1 MGRIFQKTNTTTMP
15 VLNQSISF
23 ENGQVVLTTL
33 SLESQSLKVNVNHY
47 DSLFFGSVGTLVHLS
62 ELQYDSFNQVLKEK
76 SLPLWSL
83 DEYKASLTS
92 TGGRNRLMAWSRQ
105 NNLNLT
111 EQDVIDIHNR
121 KSEIFQQNMR
131 IGMLDVRPGVIE
143 LLEQCKA
150 NGVKTAWVTTTP
162 LGNVEAQF
170 DGMRGLGKE
179 MFNAYISLNDEE
191 KYGRG
196 KPTADPYLYVMR
208 QLNVRNP
215 LVFEDSEISM
225 KSPISA
231 NLDCIAIP
239 NNWCTTHNYTNAIC
253 TITEPSDLLKQAKLD
268 EKESSTLTALLQK
281 VAITGF

>member
-62 ELQYDSFNQVLKEK
+62 QLQYDSFSQVLKERN
-76 SLPLWSL
+76 LPLWSL
-83 DEYKASLTS
+83 EEYKASLTS
-92 TGGRNRLMAWSRQ
+92 TGGRNRLMAWSKK

-111 EQDVIDIHNR
+111 EQDCIDIHNR

-131 IGMLDVRPGVIE
+131 IGTLNVRPGVIE
-143 LLEQCKA
+143 LLEECKK

-162 LGNVEAQF
+162 AGNVEAQF
-170 DGMRGLGKE
+170 DGMRGLSKDA
-179 MFNAYISLNDEE
+179 FDCYISHADEE

-208 QLNVRNP
+208 QLRVRNP

-225 KSPISA
+225 KAVTAA

-253 TITEPSDLLKQAKLD
+253 TVTEPSDLFKKTELD
-268 EKESSTLTALLQK
+268 EQESSKLSELLAKVQITA
-281 VAITGF
+281 